1 MIQILMIAAGGASG
15 ALLRYA
21 ISGWVQTMTNG
32 SFPAGTLLVNVLGSA
47 LFGLA
52 AAFFAGPNLVREEYR
67 VALLVGVLG
76 AFTTFS
82 TFGWETLVLVRAGQ
96 LGYAA
101 TNILLSNGIGL
112 GAVWLGY
119 RLGQQW
125 YGAHDV

>member
-1 MIQILMIAAGGASG
+1 MIAAGGASG